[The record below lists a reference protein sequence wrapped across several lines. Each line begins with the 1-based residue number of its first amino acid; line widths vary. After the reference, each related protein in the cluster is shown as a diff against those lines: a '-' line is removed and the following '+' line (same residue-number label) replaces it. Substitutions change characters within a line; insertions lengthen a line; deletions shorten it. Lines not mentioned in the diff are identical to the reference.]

1 MRVLQITVFS
11 ILFMSTGAFINMLL
25 LKNTNAAVVNA
36 SLGFFSKKF
45 STENV
50 IEMLEKGVIHAVRHI
65 IHKKIT
71 LFTPVFYGNHE
82 YMFW

>member
-1 MRVLQITVFS
+1 
-11 ILFMSTGAFINMLL
+11 MLL
-25 LKNTNAAVVNA
+25 LKNTNVAVVNA
-36 SLGFFSKKF
+36 SLEFFSKKF

-71 LFTPVFYGNHE
+71 L
-82 YMFW
+82 